1 MTGKWALSTLGLVDI
16 VFERRGSGAPLVLLH
31 GIGHRWQAWEP
42 VLDLLAADRDVI
54 AVDLP
59 GFGAAPPLPAG
70 TPYTLDT
77 AMDNLAATFAA
88 LGLERPHIAGNSLGG
103 LFSLEAADRGLV
115 SSATALS
122 PAGFFNAAELRYAAA
137 VLRASRLGAG
147 VPEAVLTRLVR
158 SPRRRAALFGMIYGR
173 PDRMDAAALLDDA
186 RALRSAVG
194 FEPTLRAGGK
204 VRFAGRCADVP
215 VTIGW
220 GTKDRLLRAGQAVRA
235 QRALPQARFVWLE
248 GCGHVPMGDEPEL
261 VARLLLEGS
270 DHPLLDAAGTERAT
284 A

>member
-1 MTGKWALSTLGLVDI
+1 MDI

-42 VLDLLAADRDVI
+42 VLDLLAAERDVI

-59 GFGAAPPLPAG
+59 GFGASPPLPAG

-77 AMDNLAATFAA
+77 AMANLAATFEL
-88 LGLERPHIAGNSLGG
+88 LGLDRPHIAGNSLGG

-115 SSATALS
+115 SSATVLS
-122 PAGFFNAAELRYAAA
+122 PAGFFNAAEHRYAKA
-137 VLRASRLGAG
+137 VLRASRLGAN
-147 VPEAVLTRLVR
+147 VPGPVLDRLAR

-173 PDRMDAAALLDDA
+173 PDRLTVDALLADA
-186 RALRSAVG
+186 RALRDAPG
-194 FEPTLRAGGK
+194 FEATLRASRK
-204 VRFAGRCADVP
+204 VRFAGACADVP
-215 VTIGW
+215 VTIAW

-235 QRALPQARFVWLE
+235 QRRLPHARFVWLE
-248 GCGHVPMGDEPEL
+248 GCGHVPMGDDPEL
-261 VARLLLEGS
+261 VAKVLLEGS
-270 DHPLLDAAGTERAT
+270 DHPLLSATGEQAT